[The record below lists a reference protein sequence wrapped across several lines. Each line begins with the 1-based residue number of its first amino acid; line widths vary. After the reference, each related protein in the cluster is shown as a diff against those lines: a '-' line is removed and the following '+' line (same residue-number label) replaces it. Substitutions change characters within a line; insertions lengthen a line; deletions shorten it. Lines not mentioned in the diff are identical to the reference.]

1 MMGQWAQLV
10 REWARAC
17 CKSNKL
23 TKKNCCWL
31 LFIFV
36 SLAFF
41 FLSVLINNADCRED
55 EAGGEEVLMAD

>member
-1 MMGQWAQLV
+1 MMGQWAQLA

-23 TKKNCCWL
+23 TKKL
-31 LFIFV
+31 LLV
-36 SLAFF
+36 SIYICFARLF

-55 EAGGEEVLMAD
+55 GAGGEEVLMAD